1 MKNKKCI
8 ALLLTLT
15 TLFAS
20 ACGTTENE
28 PEKVEESKSEVAEVT
43 GTDNTEKVDEEVTL
57 TIGLIPNAQTTD
69 YDDNY
74 VTKLIEEATGI
85 NLEFYF
91 FPADKT
97 EAKQKF
103 SMMVAGGEK
112 LPDIVC
118 LDLSDVERYNYG
130 ADGYFIPLND
140 YMENDAENWHHIMD
154 TYATEQQKTNVL
166 NEAYSF
172 DGNMYAYP
180 KFYCDPNDAVSLY
193 MHINQQWLDNLGLDV
208 PTTTEELYTVLK
220 AFKEQDAN
228 GNGDPNDEIPM
239 MGHTSWQGSV
249 TTFLLNSFTY
259 YAYNNNFG
267 YQLNVE
273 NGQLSAPFVTEEFR
287 EGLRYI
293 RKMVEEGLISDLSFS
308 QKSSDLVSIMQAP
321 DDQDTTVGV
330 FVGHPA
336 IILGMQNER
345 VMDYVGIP
353 SLEGPDGVEWV
364 PYAYQGGTYNVFI
377 TSDCE
382 NPDAAFRLLDAVAD
396 EEMSLS
402 MRFGEKDVHWKYAEG
417 ESVCA
422 SIGEE
427 YKAVYSANFNEEIP
441 IPWNSEN
448 NIIWHDN
455 VLNIL
460 PPQLMGGDLQ
470 RISDEEAYSNP
481 ASYNTAV
488 LCYGSVGGRYNV
500 HPSEMPMKVTYNE
513 EETNQ
518 INDIKNSIQTYV
530 NESIVR
536 FALGDMDLDND
547 WDAYLAELDTIGLKE
562 YLETSQTAYDRVN
575 K

>member
-15 TLFAS
+15 TLFVS
-20 ACGTTENE
+20 ACGSNNSE
-28 PEKVEESKSEVAEVT
+28 PVKGEEVKSEATELT
-43 GTDNTEKVDEEVTL
+43 GTNNTEKVDEEVTI
-57 TIGLIPNAQTTD
+57 TIGLVPNSLTTD
-69 YDDNY
+69 YNDNY

-118 LDLSDVERYNYG
+118 LDLSDLERYNYG

-140 YMENDAENWHHIMD
+140 YMENDATNWNAMMD
-154 TYATEQQKTNVL
+154 KYATEQQKKNVL

-172 DGNMYAYP
+172 DGNIYAYP
-180 KFYCDPNDAVSLY
+180 KFYCDPGDAVSLY
-193 MHINQQWLDNLGLDV
+193 MHINKQWLDNLDLDV
-208 PTTTEELYTVLK
+208 PTTTDELYTVLK

-273 NGQLSAPFVTEEFR
+273 NGQLNAPFVTEEFR
-287 EGLRYI
+287 EGLRFI
-293 RKMVEEGLISDLSFS
+293 NKLVEEGLISDLSFS
-308 QKSSDLVSIMQAP
+308 QPSKELTSIMQAP
-321 DDQDTTVGV
+321 DDQDTTVGA
-330 FVGHPA
+330 FVGHPY
-336 IILGMQNER
+336 IILGTQNER

-364 PYAYQGGTYNVFI
+364 PFAYEGGSYNVFI

-382 NPDAAFRLLDAVAD
+382 NPDAAFRLLDTVAD
-396 EEMSLS
+396 EELSLS

-417 ESVCA
+417 ESVYS
-422 SIGEE
+422 SIGED
-427 YKAVYSANFNEEIP
+427 YKAVYDANFNPDVET
-441 IPWNSEN
+441 PWTTEN
-448 NIIWHDN
+448 NILWHDN

-470 RISDEEAYSNP
+470 TISAEEANDP
-481 ASYNTAV
+481 VTYNETI

-500 HPSEMPMKVTYNE
+500 HPDEMPMKVTYNE

-536 FALGDMDLDND
+536 FVLGDMDIDSD
-547 WDAYLAELDTIGLKE
+547 WDAYLAELKTIGLAE